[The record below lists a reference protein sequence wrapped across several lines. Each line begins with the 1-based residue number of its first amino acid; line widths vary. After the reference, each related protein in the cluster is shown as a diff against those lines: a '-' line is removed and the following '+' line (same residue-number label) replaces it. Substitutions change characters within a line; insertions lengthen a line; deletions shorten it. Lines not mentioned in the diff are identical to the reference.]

1 VDPFILLRLPLMAL
15 KFWIGKVGVKTVL
28 VGMGAST
35 IAVVVYGCVE
45 GGNW

>member
-1 VDPFILLRLPLMAL
+1 MAL

-28 VGMGAST
+28 VGTGATT